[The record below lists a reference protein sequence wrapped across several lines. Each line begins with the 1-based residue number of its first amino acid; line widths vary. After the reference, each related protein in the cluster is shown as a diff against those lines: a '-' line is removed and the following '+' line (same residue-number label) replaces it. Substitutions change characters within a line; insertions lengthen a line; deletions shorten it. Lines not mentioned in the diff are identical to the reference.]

1 MFQSRTSQGA
11 TAWFIG
17 LIGFP
22 YLGIPLFII
31 FGRRRYHDE
40 ADEPLFDLSHMEMIQ
55 HKKPSLGEFERF
67 LRHTG
72 SGFTGKIPLISL
84 SMEKVFISL

>member
-1 MFQSRTSQGA
+1 MERAYHSCQPYRCLELILNALLHNLFELPFLLDVAAHLLGIYLAINALFQSRTSQGA

-40 ADEPLFDLSHMEMIQ
+40 QGNS
-55 HKKPSLGEFERF
+55 
-67 LRHTG
+67 
-72 SGFTGKIPLISL
+72 
-84 SMEKVFISL
+84 